1 MKDKL
6 LARRRRAVEDLPPIE
21 EILRGSIIERSV
33 RCGQPSCRCAKGVLH
48 AATVLTVTFPG
59 GRTEQI
65 SLPAAVLPTAR
76 GWVRNYLRWW
86 QIVEKIS
93 AINRDL
99 LRQRRREDRTRL
111 QPRRGRRRRSSS

>member
-33 RCGQPSCRCAKGVLH
+33 RCGRPSCRCAKGVRH
-48 AATVLTVTFPG
+48 AATVLSVTFPG

-65 SLPAAVLPTAR
+65 SLPAAVLPTGR
-76 GWVRNYLRWW
+76 RWVKNYQRWW
-86 QIVEKIS
+86 EIVEKIS
-93 AINRDL
+93 AINRAL
-99 LRQRRREDRTRL
+99 LRQQRREDRGRL
-111 QPRRGRRRRSSS
+111 QPRRGRRRSSS